1 MPRSTALGIVGA
13 ATHQDRRHR
22 PRQQTRRDG
31 LCHDGHERTLQ
42 GAHRSARPYPLKE
55 EVSRN
60 RIVVYEPYLADSA
73 DERMFRAVRDRE
85 RWFQIVMGQKLK
97 FDEATS
103 EELAN
108 RVLPNSL
115 RA

>member
-1 MPRSTALGIVGA
+1 
-13 ATHQDRRHR
+13 
-22 PRQQTRRDG
+22 
-31 LCHDGHERTLQ
+31 
-42 GAHRSARPYPLKE
+42 
-55 EVSRN
+55 
-60 RIVVYEPYLADSA
+60 
-73 DERMFRAVRDRE
+73 MFRAVRDRE

-108 RVLPNSL
+108 RVLPNLL